1 MEKIKVI
8 IKRPDEKAGHMAWI
22 SNTLENLQRTVEGQ
36 IETHTLGSGIVM
48 ICNED
53 GKNLGLE
60 RNFSMGFFPFQD
72 IVVGTVILCGTD
84 EDEFSNVRIDMKQW
98 KHMLRLWGN

>member
-8 IKRPDEKAGHMAWI
+8 IKRPGEDVGHVTWI
-22 SNTLENLQRTVEGQ
+22 SNTLENLQKNVDGN
-36 IETHTLGSGIVM
+36 IEVIPIANNILM

-60 RNFSMGFFPFQD
+60 KNFIMGMMLKD
-72 IVVGTVILCGTD
+72 TVVGTVIICGQD
-84 EDEFSNVRIDMKQW
+84 GEEFGDVPITRRQW
-98 KHMLRLWGN
+98 QSLLEMWGN